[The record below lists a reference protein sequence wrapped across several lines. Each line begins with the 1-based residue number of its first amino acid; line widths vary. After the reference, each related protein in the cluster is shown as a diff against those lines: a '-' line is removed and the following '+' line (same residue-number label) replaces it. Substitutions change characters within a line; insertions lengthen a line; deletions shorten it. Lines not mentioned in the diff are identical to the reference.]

1 MELTQEQIDQQDQ
14 IDNAIHDFLGDTFAN
29 HGTTPW
35 DIEDIAEIRDALL
48 NIAERRGIQPGDL
61 YPGIDIDID
70 INKNSLMIQFD
81 IPGEGWN
88 PTPRDF
94 DPGAKTV
101 MWEQPIITI
110 GEVTCYIH
118 VMLAVFKQGYRL
130 LAYRVVKTNAA
141 MWRSTVGTI
150 PCDLQLACEAIPMGS
165 YLVNDRYGMLV
176 GLEELSE
183 EELHALVEAHKPKAF
198 AVRHENGAYFTLSG
212 VMGATFEDKFSLR
225 TIRYETWAK
234 AQDVVRGL
242 VNQWHPTQ
250 ASATEVP
257 ALTEQEER
265 ELAKL
270 KAEWSKPR
278 KRNVQK
284 QRGKR
289 K

>member
-61 YPGIDIDID
+61 YPGIDIDI
-70 INKNSLMIQFD
+70 NKNSSMIQLNV
-81 IPGEGWN
+81 PTEGWSA
-88 PTPRDF
+88 TPRDF
-94 DPGAKTV
+94 DPGAKVV

-110 GEVTCYIH
+110 GEVRCYIH
-118 VMLAVFKQGYRL
+118 VMLAAFKQGYRI
-130 LAYRVVKTNAA
+130 LANRVVETNAA

-150 PCDLQLACEAIPMGS
+150 PSNLQLACEDIPMGS
-165 YLVNDRYGMLV
+165 YLVNDPHGRLIGP
-176 GLEELSE
+176 ELTE

-198 AVRHENGAYFTLSG
+198 AVRHENGTYFTLSG
-212 VMGATFEDKFSLR
+212 VTGATFEDEFGLR
-225 TIRYETWAK
+225 TVRYGTWAK

-250 ASATEVP
+250 ASAFEVP

-278 KRNVQK
+278 KRTTKQK
-284 QRGKR
+284 VRR
-289 K
+289 N